1 MGEGHAVITTVRRA
15 RRLQGEV
22 RLPGDK
28 SISHRALMLGALA
41 HGTSHLRGL
50 SEGADVKST
59 AACLRALGVDVAG
72 EQVTGVGMNG
82 LRQAVGPLDCGNSGT
97 TMRLLAGLL
106 AAQRF
111 HSELGGDASLSRRP
125 MDRVVEPLA
134 RMGARASWPPLRVG
148 GLAPLHG
155 IEYETPVASAQVKS
169 AVLLAGLYA
178 DGETAVVEA
187 VPTRDHTERMLH
199 AMGANVTTS
208 PGRSA
213 VSRVERLEPLDLDV
227 PGDLSAASFW
237 LVAGGLV
244 PGSHLRMT
252 GVGLNPTRT
261 AFLELL
267 RRAGFAISVAAEGES
282 GGEPV
287 GTIEVGGANE
297 LRPITLE
304 GGVAAEMIDEL
315 PVLAVAATQLP
326 GTSRISGAREL
337 RVKESDRVAAM
348 AEGLSAM
355 GADITA
361 TDDGWIIRGPRPL
374 GGARV
379 QSHADHRVAMAMAV
393 AGMIADGDTD
403 VEGAD
408 CVEISYP
415 GFFDQMDALSRRAG
429 ANRKGPTDWRASATR
444 KGPTD

>member
-1 MGEGHAVITTVRRA
+1 MIATVRRA
-15 RRLQGEV
+15 RHLKGEV

-28 SISHRALMLGALA
+28 SISHRALMLGAIA
-41 HGTSHLRGL
+41 DGTSRVRGL
-50 SEGADVKST
+50 SGGADVAST
-59 AACLRALGVDVAG
+59 AACLRALGIVIEG
-72 EQVTGVGMNG
+72 EQVRGSGMSG
-82 LRQAVGPLDCGNSGT
+82 LRPGDGPLDCGNSGT

-106 AAQRF
+106 AAQPF
-111 HSELGGDASLSRRP
+111 ESELEGDASLSRRP
-125 MDRVVEPLA
+125 MDRVIEPLT

-148 GLAPLHG
+148 GSGTLRG
-155 IEYETPVASAQVKS
+155 IEYLAPIASAQVKS

-178 DGETAVVEA
+178 DGVTEVVESIA
-187 VPTRDHTERMLH
+187 TRDHTERMLR
-199 AMGANVTTS
+199 AMGADVRTS
-208 PGRSA
+208 HGRSA
-213 VSRVERLEPLDLDV
+213 VSRAERLAPIEIDV

-244 PGSHLRMT
+244 PSSRLRMT

-267 RRAGFAISVAAEGES
+267 RRAGFAIAVAAEGES
-282 GGEPV
+282 GGEPRGNV
-287 GTIEVGGANE
+287 EVGGGGE
-297 LRPITLE
+297 LRPITV
-304 GGVAAEMIDEL
+304 GGGEAAEMIDEL

-337 RVKESDRVAAM
+337 RVKESDRIAAM
-348 AEGLSAM
+348 AESLSAM

-374 GGARV
+374 EGARV
-379 QSHADHRVAMAMAV
+379 QSHSDHRVAMAMAV

-415 GFFDQMDALSRRAG
+415 GFFDQLDALR
-429 ANRKGPTDWRASATR
+429 
-444 KGPTD
+444 